1 MDMVK
6 RMDNRQ
12 LIAPWMDGDAAFAPC
27 IDAADHKAR
36 YATQPDGTS
45 QQGRATQQG
54 EASAATQ
61 ALMERYNG

>member
-1 MDMVK
+1 MDMVR

-12 LIAPWMDGDAAFAPC
+12 STAPWMDGNAAFAPC
-27 IDAADHKAR
+27 IDAADHQAR
-36 YATQPDGTS
+36 CATQPDGTS

-54 EASAATQ
+54 EASADIQ

>member
-1 MDMVK
+1 MNTVK

-12 LIAPWMDGDAAFAPC
+12 STATWMEDAAFAPC
-27 IDAADHKAR
+27 MNAADHQAQ

-54 EASAATQ
+54 EASATTQ
-61 ALMERYNG
+61 ALMDCYSG

>member
-1 MDMVK
+1 MVK

-12 LIAPWMDGDAAFAPC
+12 STAPWMDEDAAFAPC
-27 IDAADHKAR
+27 IDAADHQAQ
-36 YATQPDGTS
+36 YPTQPDGTS

-54 EASAATQ
+54 EASADIQ